1 MRQGTQGA
9 DRSGS
14 PFGVTFLG
22 IGSAAALC
30 ALHHD
35 CVLPALEYNELAPSL
50 QASM

>member
-30 ALHHD
+30 AP
-35 CVLPALEYNELAPSL
+35 VLEYNELAPSL